1 MQRLGRNS
9 NSNKTIGH
17 IQLGALLG
25 QGGFGQVMLGYDT
38 QKKHDVAVKFI
49 DKKLIKENDLLPYV
63 EREIEVMKKLKHPHV
78 VTLLSVINSNK
89 GYYLVM
95 ELASNGELFDRI
107 VESKRFSEGTA
118 RKYFQELI
126 SALSYCHK
134 KGIVHRDLKAENLL
148 VGKNNNLLVCDFG
161 LSRYVS
167 AAHLDDKK
175 VVFTSLA
182 GSVDYQAPEV
192 IKEEGYQGY
201 SCDIWSCGV
210 ILFFMMCGYLPFAT
224 TSTEET
230 YTRILN
236 CQYNKENKYLT
247 EGVKSLLK
255 GILVVNPQQRMTMD
269 DIINH
274 PWFRAD
280 LPTGMFPDTPTA
292 SSPTNPVSPLCSG
305 GISPNNPASP
315 TSCSSPN
322 AHSGSNGFGNS
333 PHGNEQPVED
343 IRVKIS
349 AAFCNLNVDHSGLLT
364 RSQVK
369 DMMVK
374 IYDKPIT
381 EVEVDTFVANFD
393 HDPEGRIT
401 EEQFILG
408 WTQNQQVIDQHIDLQ
423 KLINLFHYDLETELL
438 VTLRRA
444 FEKFDLE
451 KNGIIT
457 EDDVKALAKS
467 LDITD
472 DECSE
477 LRVLMGGTETISF
490 ERFVKFCTTS
500 NVLKM
505 NPIARRM
512 RRVGEMFDVADGVG
526 YKNYINNG
534 FTVAGLRETIMQKLV
549 SLGPQDMNCKFTR
562 GDQEGFLLASQD
574 GGDNNNHISVG
585 VQLLPS
591 CPGYTKVLAYRIQ
604 GKTNLF
610 HDWFRQFRKLLRCEI
625 LECEQD
631 SAPVG
636 EPMLM

>member
-1 MQRLGRNS
+1 MQRFGRNGG

-17 IQLGALLG
+17 IRLGAILG

-38 QKKHDVAVKFI
+38 QKKMDVAVKFI

-63 EREIEVMKKLKHPHV
+63 EREIEVMKKLKHAHV

-107 VESKRFSEGTA
+107 VESKRFDEATA

-148 VGKNNNLLVCDFG
+148 VGKNHELLVCDFG

-167 AAHLDDKK
+167 AAQFDDKK

-224 TSTEET
+224 NTTEET

-236 CQYNKENKYLT
+236 CQYNKDNKYLT
-247 EGVKSLLK
+247 EGVKSLLR
-255 GILVVNPQQRMTMD
+255 GILVVDPKNRMSMD
-269 DIINH
+269 DIIAH
-274 PWFRAD
+274 PWFRVD
-280 LPTGMFPDTPTA
+280 LPAGLFPETPVVN
-292 SSPTNPVSPLCSG
+292 SPVAPNSPIASG
-305 GISPNNPASP
+305 GISPNHPTSP
-315 TSCSSPN
+315 TSSVGSPTT
-322 AHSGSNGFGNS
+322 GFGNS
-333 PHGNEQPVED
+333 PSRDDLAHD
-343 IRVKIS
+343 FRVKLS
-349 AAFCNLNVDHSGLLT
+349 AAFCNLNVDHSGFLT
-364 RSQVK
+364 RAQVK
-369 DMMVK
+369 DMLVK
-374 IYDKPIT
+374 IHDKAIS
-381 EVEVDTFVANFD
+381 EAEVDGFVANFD
-393 HDPEGRIT
+393 HDPEGRIS
-401 EEQFILG
+401 EEQFIVG
-408 WTQNQQVIDQHIDLQ
+408 WTQNQQLIDHHIDLQ

-438 VTLRRA
+438 ITLRRA

-457 EDDVKALAKS
+457 EEDVKALASS

-477 LRVLMGGTETISF
+477 LRKLMGDGSETISF
-490 ERFVKFCTTS
+490 ERFVKFCTTT

-512 RRVGEMFDVADGVG
+512 RRVGEMFDVAESIG

-534 FTVAGLRETIMQKLV
+534 FTVAGLRETIMQKLIAE
-549 SLGPQDMNCKFTR
+549 GPVDMCCTFSR
-562 GDQEGFLLASQD
+562 GDQEGFLLASVA
-574 GGDNNNHISVG
+574 GGEGSNHLSVG

-610 HDWFRQFRKLLRCEI
+610 HEWFRQFRKLLRVEI

-636 EPMLM
+636 EPMLL